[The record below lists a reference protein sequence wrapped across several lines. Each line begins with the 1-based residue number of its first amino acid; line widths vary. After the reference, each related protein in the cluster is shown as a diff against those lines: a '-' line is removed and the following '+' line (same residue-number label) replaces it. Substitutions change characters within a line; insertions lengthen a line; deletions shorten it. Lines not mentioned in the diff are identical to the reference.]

1 VGRDVRLS
9 FTPTTLATI
18 GLVLRSNA
26 MAESQTNHAWDI
38 VLDLGRPGD
47 GPLHERLTAALRDAI
62 RARRI
67 ADGDRLPP
75 SRSLAADLG
84 CSRWTVTEA
93 FAQLA
98 AEGYLTTRTGS
109 GTRVRWSTDDAP
121 AHSQAVA
128 ADRDPRPPRFDLS
141 PGLPD
146 LRAFPRRGWANALSA
161 QIGTVAFTELGY
173 PPGQGHV
180 RLRELL
186 AAYLRRSRHAVTT
199 PDDLTIN
206 TSVTAGVQQLCRAMA
221 AEGITAIGC
230 EEPGWTRLR
239 TVIRAAGLDTVAIPT
254 DGDGLRV
261 TALHSHPGLR
271 AVLVTPAHQFPQGT
285 VLSPQ
290 RRADLV
296 RWAHDTDGV
305 VLEDDYDAEFR
316 YDRRPVGALQGMEP
330 GRVVLLKSV
339 SKTLSPALGIGWIAS
354 PPRWTAALR
363 AVGQPSATPPVLDQL
378 AFAALLESGDY
389 DRHLRRVRHR
399 YRQRRDVLIAE
410 LGRAVPRLQVCGIAA
425 GLHLVLRLPDTI
437 DSADVLRSAAAASLR
452 LADVRSYHDDVARS
466 TNGLVLGY
474 GNLADTAVVDA
485 VQALQGSLRA
495 AGPRR

>member
-1 VGRDVRLS
+1 VAG
-9 FTPTTLATI
+9 
-18 GLVLRSNA
+18 
-26 MAESQTNHAWDI
+26 SQTNHAWDV
-38 VLDLGRPGD
+38 VLDLGGPGD

-62 RARRI
+62 RARRL
-67 ADGDRLPP
+67 ADGDLLPP

-84 CSRWTVTEA
+84 CSRWAVTEA
-93 FAQLA
+93 FGQLA

-109 GTRVRWSTDDAP
+109 GTRVRWSTDGAP
-121 AHSQAVA
+121 ARSRAVA
-128 ADRDPRPPRFDLS
+128 AERDPRPPRFDLT

-146 LRAFPRRGWANALSA
+146 LRAFPRRRWADALSS
-161 QIGTVAFTELGY
+161 QIGAVAFTEFGY
-173 PPGQGHV
+173 PPRPGHV

-186 AAYLRRSRHAVTT
+186 AAYLRRSRHAATT
-199 PDDLTIN
+199 ADDLTIS
-206 TSVTAGVQQLCRAMA
+206 TSVTAGVQLLCRALA
-221 AEGITAIGC
+221 AGGITAIGC

-239 TVIRAAGLDTVAIPT
+239 TVIRAAGLETVPIPT
-254 DGDGLRV
+254 DGQGLRV
-261 TALHSHPGLR
+261 EALRSHPDLR
-271 AVLVTPAHQFPQGT
+271 AVLVTPAHQFPHGT

-316 YDRRPVGALQGMEP
+316 YDRRPVGALQGMDP

-339 SKTLSPALGIGWIAS
+339 SKTLSPALGIGWIAT
-354 PPRWTAALR
+354 PTRWTAALR
-363 AVGQPSATPPVLDQL
+363 GVEQPGATPPVLDQL

-399 YRQRRDVLIAE
+399 YRQRRDALIAE
-410 LGRAVPRLQVCGIAA
+410 LGRTLPRLQVGGIAA
-425 GLHLVLRLPDTI
+425 GLHLVLRLPDAV

-452 LADVRSYHDDVARS
+452 LADVRSYHDDAARS

-485 VQALQGSLRA
+485 VRALHRSITG
-495 AGPRR
+495 